1 MSLNEALPRRAFSLR
16 YFATQEFE
24 VSLKSATAVATFGS
38 FLSKVIVV
46 LTLLITS
53 SVSFTYSSSD
63 AASAGASGTTE
74 ETREAVRDK
83 NSRRRG
89 WVAVAVV
96 GVRVAETTVVGL
108 GLIVVSDLGV
118 EVGVIS
124 VGEAMVL
131 EKER

>member
-1 MSLNEALPRRAFSLR
+1 M
-16 YFATQEFE
+16 
-24 VSLKSATAVATFGS
+24 
-38 FLSKVIVV
+38 
-46 LTLLITS
+46 
-53 SVSFTYSSSD
+53 
-63 AASAGASGTTE
+63 
-74 ETREAVRDK
+74 RDK